1 MALLFTFFS
10 LLLLFFLIL
19 LDIIPSNFGY
29 SILMGIATATLNF
42 LLFLAGY
49 AYSIKKSNKTF
60 LLFTIGGIGVRL
72 LIILSL
78 VVLSIKLLKVELLG
92 FIFALFI
99 WYVFYQI
106 VEIIIVRQGLGK
118 R

>member
-1 MALLFTFFS
+1 M
-10 LLLLFFLIL
+10 IL
-19 LDIIPSNFGY
+19 KIIPFNFGY
-29 SILMGIATATLNF
+29 SILVGIAIAALNF

-49 AYSIKKSNKTF
+49 SYSIRKTNKIF

-92 FIFALFI
+92 FIFAFFI

-106 VEIIIVRQGLGK
+106 VEIIIVRHGLGK